1 MIVKTLLQQTRLDKY
16 TRIFVQIF
24 IQSGPIKSFR
34 KSLMEEFK
42 FILPVL
48 RFLNEFMYH
57 TLCERVKASDYLIH
71 KKLYKL
77 FKYSMCNI

>member
-48 RFLNEFMYH
+48 RFLMNLCIILCVNE
-57 TLCERVKASDYLIH
+57 LKQAI
-71 KKLYKL
+71 
-77 FKYSMCNI
+77 I